1 MSTDSIS
8 AIARWPFVSRLS
20 APFWLALRVYLGSIW
35 LQFGLAKI
43 RGGWLTTN
51 ALHDLLGAVARGETP
66 SPLPA
71 YRQVAELLLATG
83 ADRALSVLIPL
94 AEVAVAC
101 AFFAGVLLIPA
112 AAGACLLNLNLILS
126 GIASWRFD
134 GRIIALQLLLLLAW
148 RVAGYLGVGDALRE
162 LLRGY
167 RALFLR
173 LVSPAR
179 SALATRRAPAAARSR
194 DR

>member
-1 MSTDSIS
+1 MSTDGIS

-20 APFWLALRVYLGSIW
+20 APLWLALRVYLGCIW

-51 ALHDLLGAVARGETP
+51 ALHDLLGAVARGDTP
-66 SPLPA
+66 LPLPA
-71 YRQVAELLLATG
+71 YRHVAELLLATG
-83 ADRALSVLIPL
+83 ADRALSVVIPL

-101 AFFAGVLLIPA
+101 AFFSGVLLVPA

-126 GIASWRFD
+126 GIAPWSFD

-148 RVAGYLGVGDALRE
+148 RVAGYLGMGQAVRE

-167 RALFLR
+167 RTALLR
-173 LVSPAR
+173 LIATSPA
-179 SALATRRAPAAARSR
+179 AAANRRAPAAARSQGR
-194 DR
+194 